1 MCWQVVE
8 MYAKSG
14 NKNAN
19 LSFLQNRNKQNKQKG
34 RPARTQT
41 QIQHLHAWKA
51 RRGRSSP
58 ALTGP
63 PEGMQGR
70 KGEEEIRY
78 EKCLRDRQQKQNTQ
92 GRVREIICKN
102 LQFVERHHDGASEV
116 AVAGWGATQHTELRK
131 FRLLSLDLK
140 VRLSAT
146 SRRRFSRTRGAGAQ
160 DSPLTTLNSWSRP
173 KPWDFSL
180 ALYSVTPRSGFFDLY
195 CSQSTGGSKG
205 LAGCIMC
212 FFSFMWHS
220 KGLGIKQED
229 GFMTEE
235 VLAFSPINL
244 NAWPI
249 KAKVL

>member
-1 MCWQVVE
+1 MPEKQGEGEVPQQWLVHLRGCRE
-8 MYAKSG
+8 EKEKKRYDMKSACG
-14 NKNAN
+14 TDKKN
-19 LSFLQNRNKQNKQKG
+19 
-34 RPARTQT
+34 RT
-41 QIQHLHAWKA
+41 H
-51 RRGRSSP
+51 R
-58 ALTGP
+58 
-63 PEGMQGR
+63 
-70 KGEEEIRY
+70 EEF
-78 EKCLRDRQQKQNTQ
+78 
-92 GRVREIICKN
+92 GEIICKN
-102 LQFVERHHDGASEV
+102 LQFVERHHDGASEA

-173 KPWDFSL
+173 KLWDFSL

-212 FFSFMWHS
+212 FSSFMWHS